1 MKNLLHYTNCVYI
14 VECNGLYKIGHTSH
28 LESRLTGLQTSTPF
42 PVSLVYVI
50 PSLLNHR
57 DTERALHL
65 IFAESHV
72 RGEWFKLSMRD
83 IAKIKSLSMQEILAI
98 AEKIRAER
106 KIPDGQLAFD
116 FVEDEEDS

>member
-1 MKNLLHYTNCVYI
+1 
-14 VECNGLYKIGHTSH
+14 
-28 LESRLTGLQTSTPF
+28 
-42 PVSLVYVI
+42 
-50 PSLLNHR
+50 
-57 DTERALHL
+57 
-65 IFAESHV
+65 
-72 RGEWFKLSMRD
+72 MRD